1 MPDAAMDLTGGH
13 ASASGPLLSD
23 LFQVIVPRPL
33 RLAALTASRRT
44 DGCVRFL
51 RFPDLDSTLIGDPD
65 HSGDSDLDDG
75 QWLTSAPSENLV
87 QAGDALMPIIFG
99 RRGPRLGFVGR
110 IRIPAAVGHAL
121 LILRPVVPIDPSHL
135 RLITAFL
142 RSSPQL
148 RVLCTTLHGASRIRA
163 SALRSLRVPGWDD
176 ALSAAL
182 GELDS
187 AGRQMACWHQEAE
200 SLADNVFGDSEDPA
214 QARRTII
221 RAGQL
226 IRLRADAAAQLD
238 DPGYIARTRFP
249 YPLAQ
254 RWREVEARMSTDDRD
269 RAYKA
274 VLDAAEALLGFCA
287 LLVASFAHEAGITS
301 KALRSLKNKIA
312 AQPGGP
318 GFGDWTRILR
328 QAASATGTAGLDAEH
343 PFHELAAFLVVGS
356 DADQAAARLA
366 GRRNN
371 HAHGRANKPLPS
383 GEDLAKA
390 FADLALLFE
399 RARFLADWSLVHVT
413 SVNWDRLSAS
423 ETVGYRRLM
432 GDHPVVPTETMVI
445 TSADRIEA
453 GSLYLADRDQKL
465 YPLRP
470 FLTCE
475 ICETCSSWSI
485 FHADKENGQLIQRSL
500 EHGHNYPYRGNEAAL
515 RLVGLR

>member
-1 MPDAAMDLTGGH
+1 MNLTGGH
-13 ASASGPLLSD
+13 ASASGQLLSD
-23 LFQVIVPRPL
+23 LFQVIVPRPIKRAEL
-33 RLAALTASRRT
+33 ITSRKAE
-44 DGCVRFL
+44 GCVRFL
-51 RFPDLDSTLIGDPD
+51 RAWDLDSPSIVDPD
-65 HSGDSDLDDG
+65 HSSDSDLHDG
-75 QWLTSAPSENLV
+75 QWLTEAPPENLV
-87 QAGDALMPIIFG
+87 QAGDALMPMHFG
-99 RRGPRLGFVGR
+99 RRGPRLSLVGQ
-110 IRIPAAVGHAL
+110 IRIPAAASHSL
-121 LILRPVVPIDPSHL
+121 LILRPVVPIDPSHF

-148 RVLCTTLHGASRIRA
+148 RALCTTIKGAFRIRA
-163 SALRSLRVPGWDD
+163 SALRSLQVPGWDE

-187 AGRQMACWHQEAE
+187 AGSQMARWHQEAE
-200 SLADNVFGDSEDPA
+200 SLADNVFGDNEDPV

-287 LLVASFAHEAGITS
+287 LLVASLAQEAGVTF
-301 KALRSLKNKIA
+301 KALRSLKNKIS
-312 AQPGGP
+312 AQSGGP
-318 GFGDWTRILR
+318 GFGDWTRILQ
-328 QAASATGTAGLDAEH
+328 QAASTTGSAGLDADH
-343 PFHELAAFLVVGS
+343 PFHELAALLVAGS

-371 HAHGRANKPLPS
+371 HAHGRANEPLPTA
-383 GEDLAKA
+383 GALAEA

-399 RARFLADWSLVHVT
+399 RARFLADWSLLHVT

-423 ETVGYRRLM
+423 ETVGYRRLT
-432 GDHPVVPTETMVI
+432 GDHPVVPTATVVV

-465 YPLRP
+465 HPLRP

-475 ICETCSSWSI
+475 ICEACSSWSI
-485 FHADKENGQLIQRSL
+485 FHADKENGRLIQRSL
-500 EHGHNYPYRGNEAAL
+500 EHGHNYPYRGNEEAL
-515 RLVGLR
+515 RVVGLR

>member
-1 MPDAAMDLTGGH
+1 MTLTGGQ
-13 ASASGPLLSD
+13 ASASGPLLGD
-23 LFQVIVPRPL
+23 LFQVIVPHPIKP
-33 RLAALTASRRT
+33 AEFAASRRVE
-44 DGCVRFL
+44 GCVRFL
-51 RFPDLDSTLIGDPD
+51 RPWNLDSPFIVDPD
-65 HSGDSDLDDG
+65 HSGDSDFDDD
-75 QWLTSAPSENLV
+75 QWLTDAPPENLV
-87 QAGDALMPIIFG
+87 QAGDVLMSQVFG
-99 RRGPRLGFVGR
+99 HRGPRLSLVGQ
-110 IRIPAAVGHAL
+110 IRIPAAAAHTL

-148 RVLCTTLHGASRIRA
+148 RALCSMLKDNFRITA

-187 AGRQMACWHQEAE
+187 AGSQMARWHQEAE
-200 SLADNVFGDSEDPA
+200 GLADNVFRDTEDPV
-214 QARRTII
+214 QARRSII

-287 LLVASFAHEAGITS
+287 LLVASLAQEAGISS
-301 KALRSLKNKIA
+301 KALRSLKNKIS

-318 GFGDWTRILR
+318 GFGDWTRILQ
-328 QAASATGTAGLDAEH
+328 QAASATGTAGLDADH
-343 PFHELAAFLVVGS
+343 PFHDLAALLVEGS

-371 HAHGRANKPLPS
+371 HAHGRANEPLPS
-383 GEDLAKA
+383 AGALAEA

-399 RARFLADWSLVHVT
+399 RARFLADWSLLHVT

-423 ETVGYRRLM
+423 ETVGYRRLT
-432 GDHPVVPTETMVI
+432 GDHPVVPTATMVV
-445 TSADRIEA
+445 TGADRIEA
-453 GSLYLADRDQKL
+453 GSLYLADRDQNL
-465 YPLRP
+465 HPLRP

-475 ICETCSSWSI
+475 ICEACSSWSI

-500 EHGHNYPYRGNEAAL
+500 EHGHNYPYRGTEAAL
-515 RLVGLR
+515 RAVGLR

>member
-1 MPDAAMDLTGGH
+1 MALPDGQAP
-13 ASASGPLLSD
+13 ASGPLLGD
-23 LFQVIVPRPL
+23 LFQVIVPRPIK
-33 RLAALTASRRT
+33 LTDFIASRRAE
-44 DGCVRFL
+44 GRVCYL
-51 RFPDLDSTLIGDPD
+51 RPWNLDTPFIVDLA
-65 HSGDSDLDDG
+65 HSGDSDFDEG
-75 QWLTSAPSENLV
+75 QWLTDAPSENLV
-87 QAGDALMPIIFG
+87 QAGDVLMTQYFG
-99 RRGPRLGFVGR
+99 RRGPRLSLVGQ
-110 IRIPAAVGHAL
+110 ISIPAAAARTL
-121 LILRPVVPIDPSHL
+121 LILRPAVPIDPSHL

-142 RSSPQL
+142 RSSPQV
-148 RVLCTTLHGASRIRA
+148 RALCTSIKGDFRIAA
-163 SALRSLRVPGWDD
+163 SALPSLRVPGWDD

-187 AGRQMACWHQEAE
+187 AGSQMARWHQEAE
-200 SLADNVFGDSEDPA
+200 TLADNVFADSEDPV
-214 QARRTII
+214 QARRSII

-287 LLVASFAHEAGITS
+287 LLVASLAQEADISS
-301 KALRSLKNKIA
+301 KALRSLKSKIS
-312 AQPGGP
+312 AQLGGP

-328 QAASATGTAGLDAEH
+328 QAASATGTASLDADH
-343 PFHELAAFLVVGS
+343 PFHELAALLVEGS

-371 HAHGRANKPLPS
+371 NAHGRANEPLPS
-383 GEDLAKA
+383 VGVLTEA
-390 FADLALLFE
+390 FADLALLFQ
-399 RARFLADWSLVHVT
+399 RARFLADWSLLHVT
-413 SVNWDRLSAS
+413 SVNWDRLSAK

-432 GDHPVVPTETMVI
+432 GDHPVVPTATMVV
-445 TSADRIEA
+445 TGADRIEV

-465 YPLRP
+465 HPLRP
-470 FLTCE
+470 FITCE
-475 ICETCSSWSI
+475 ICEACTSWSI

-500 EHGHNYPYRGNEAAL
+500 EHGHNYPYRGDPAAL
-515 RLVGLR
+515 RAVGLQ